1 MQEVTS
7 RKDQAQYWAG
17 EAPYRYVTPDEFAA
31 AFWQSADGDAL
42 REQLARPPARWVCIL
57 RRPLP
62 GGASSLIPLCMPC
75 CIGMGLPPH
84 EASISP

>member
-17 EAPYRYVTPDEFAA
+17 KAPYRFVTPDEIAA

-42 REQLARPPARWVCIL
+42 REELARPPLGW
-57 RRPLP
+57 
-62 GGASSLIPLCMPC
+62 GASPAAFPLQSRSSCPPPSAH
-75 CIGMGLPPH
+75 GLLF
-84 EASISP
+84 